1 MRVGV
6 AIPTWGPFADVEV
19 LTDVLARVEELGFE
33 SAWFSDHV
41 AIPSYATD
49 RFWPPLFEPLALAAW
64 ALSRYDRLRVG
75 TDVLVAPYR
84 HPVLLAAMAGSIDRL
99 SGGRLTLGLGV
110 GYLRGEFA
118 ALEVPIDQRGTITD
132 DVLDALRVLWEGE
145 GPRSF
150 TGDHFRFAGVL
161 PAAEPASGVPLW
173 IGGNGQKARA
183 RAASRGD
190 GWHPLYPE
198 PDDYA
203 KGRSEIEAVRKG
215 LGRSAP
221 FTFSYSA
228 ALCRVLSRRRTD
240 WPSGASA
247 EPPLR
252 PEYRYA
258 PDFPTDDEGRPLLC
272 GTAEQVAADI
282 EAYRRSGVEHMVL
295 RVWAGGSRSGLDGV
309 MGQLE
314 RWRDVFEL

>member
-19 LTDVLARVEELGFE
+19 LSDFLARVEELGFE

-41 AIPSYATD
+41 AIPTYATD

-64 ALSRYDRLRVG
+64 VLSRHRRLRVG

-99 SGGRLTLGLGV
+99 SGGRLSLGLGV
-110 GYLRGEFA
+110 GYLRGEFSALQIA
-118 ALEVPIDQRGTITD
+118 AEQREAITD
-132 DVLDALRVLWEGE
+132 EVLDALRVLWDGE

-150 TGDHFRFAGVL
+150 VGDHFRFADVL
-161 PAAEPASGVPLW
+161 PTAEPLGGVPLW
-173 IGGNGQKARA
+173 IGGNGAKARA
-183 RAASRGD
+183 RAAGRGD
-190 GWHPLYPE
+190 GWHPLYPD
-198 PDDYA
+198 PGDYA
-203 KGRSEIEAVRKG
+203 TGRSEIESARER

-221 FTFSYSA
+221 FTYSYSA
-228 ALCRVLSRRRTD
+228 ALCRVFGSRRTD
-240 WPSGASA
+240 WPARAGGSA
-247 EPPLR
+247 PLR

-258 PDFPTDDEGRPLLC
+258 PDFPTDSDGRPLLC

-295 RVWAGGSRSGLDGV
+295 RVWAGGPRSELDGV
-309 MGQLE
+309 MDQLE